1 MPSRKQSRPYGQPRV
16 ESLRRGR
23 PSREYSRSRADT
35 VASVSRKIVWT
46 AVALLVAVVVAALV
60 VVKFLDFVASQN

>member
-1 MPSRKQSRPYGQPRV
+1 
-16 ESLRRGR
+16 
-23 PSREYSRSRADT
+23 
-35 VASVSRKIVWT
+35 VSRKIVWT